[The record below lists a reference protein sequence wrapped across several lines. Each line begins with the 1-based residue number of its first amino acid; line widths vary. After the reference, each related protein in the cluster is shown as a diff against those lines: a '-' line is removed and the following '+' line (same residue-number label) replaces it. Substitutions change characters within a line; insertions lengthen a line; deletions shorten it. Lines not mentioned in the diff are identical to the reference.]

1 MTTRA
6 LLAEDCASCQFA
18 YDSCNLYWFVHDHQ
32 SSLRT
37 GVSDPVSW
45 DLTLSKAGSEVGS
58 DQEPLVSRLPDVFAL
73 DEPRL
78 LPTRS
83 RRILF
88 AIEAAYVSDPD
99 EGVSAHESSRSVEVK
114 S

>member
-1 MTTRA
+1 MPVCLRFLRSVLVRTRSSK
-6 LLAEDCASCQFA
+6 LLTHRSQLPLLC
-18 YDSCNLYWFVHDHQ
+18 
-32 SSLRT
+32 R
-37 GVSDPVSW
+37 GPVSW

-114 S
+114 C